1 MIIICINC
9 DKKFE
14 LNSDLISENGRLLQC
29 GSCNHEWFFKKEV
42 LKKVNKEP
50 NNSDNGTEVS
60 LFNIDKVEEKK
71 VISEKIIAEN
81 YKKNNKKK
89 NELVNINTKSNNN
102 INFLNLILVFIISFI
117 SIIIIID
124 TFKTP
129 ISSIVP
135 NIEFILYSLYE
146 SIKDIFLF
154 LNDLI

>member
-1 MIIICINC
+1 MIIVCINC
-9 DKKFE
+9 NKKFE
-14 LNSDLISENGRLLQC
+14 LNSDLIPENGRLLQC
-29 GSCNHEWFFKKEV
+29 GSCNHEWFFKKDV

-50 NNSDNGTEVS
+50 NNNDNDPEVS
-60 LFNIDKVEEKK
+60 LFNDDKVEETK
-71 VISEKIIAEN
+71 VVSENKAAQNHI
-81 YKKNNKKK
+81 KSNKKK
-89 NELVNINTKSNNN
+89 NELVNINTKSNNS
-102 INFLNLILVFIISFI
+102 INFLKLILVFIISFI

-154 LNDLI
+154 LKDLI